1 MLVAN
6 DKAGMGRQDD
16 ALMKCVDVYPE
27 RDEGWVISHTFS
39 GFLVFWFSG
48 FLVYY
53 LPGLGK
59 IQGGLIFRSCSG
71 RTPLDAMF
79 FHLVVKCFS

>member
-6 DKAGMGRQDD
+6 DKAGMGTQDD

-39 GFLVFWFSG
+39 AL
-48 FLVYY
+48 
-53 LPGLGK
+53 LPSWIGQ

>member
-16 ALMKCVDVYPE
+16 ALMKCVDVYSE

-39 GFLVFWFSG
+39 AFLLFWFTT
-48 FLVYY
+48 FLDWAKY
-53 LPGLGK
+53 
-59 IQGGLIFRSCSG
+59 RA
-71 RTPLDAMF
+71 D
-79 FHLVVKCFS
+79 

>member
-16 ALMKCVDVYPE
+16 ALMKCVDVYSE

-39 GFLVFWFSG
+39 AFLLF
-48 FLVYY
+48 
-53 LPGLGK
+53 
-59 IQGGLIFRSCSG
+59 
-71 RTPLDAMF
+71 
-79 FHLVVKCFS
+79 CFSAFLLFYSSGLLPSWIGQNTGRINLQKLQRPNAA

>member
-6 DKAGMGRQDD
+6 DKAGMGTQDD

-39 GFLVFWFSG
+39 A

-71 RTPLDAMF
+71 RTPLNAMF
-79 FHLVVKCFS
+79 FHLVVKCFP